1 MYNIPWLLTAGLSQ
15 GHAKGPEGRHDRAEE
30 AARQRLLRLVEGQAR
45 RQGLLRK
52 VADGRRRVR
61 GPLCQVHLS
70 PLVRSVFCPK
80 KVDLTS
86 GLTLDPGYNSV

>member
-1 MYNIPWLLTAGLSQ
+1 MILL
-15 GHAKGPEGRHDRAEE
+15 
-30 AARQRLLRLVEGQAR
+30 
-45 RQGLLRK
+45 
-52 VADGRRRVR
+52 VAQMS
-61 GPLCQVHLS
+61 LHWS